1 MPCYELDLKYGVLSG
16 DQEDVGELFGVYVTK
31 RDIISAV
38 VLSVCV
44 CVCVCV
50 SRAAALSLNMRGL
63 LVIPQ
68 LNRVCVFVE
77 EVLGEL
83 LNRSNASFLWP
94 THVRAQE
101 RLPN

>member
-1 MPCYELDLKYGVLSG
+1 M
-16 DQEDVGELFGVYVTK
+16 TK

-50 SRAAALSLNMRGL
+50 SRAAALSLNMRGPL
-63 LVIPQ
+63 IIPQ
-68 LNRVCVFVE
+68 LNRVCVCVE